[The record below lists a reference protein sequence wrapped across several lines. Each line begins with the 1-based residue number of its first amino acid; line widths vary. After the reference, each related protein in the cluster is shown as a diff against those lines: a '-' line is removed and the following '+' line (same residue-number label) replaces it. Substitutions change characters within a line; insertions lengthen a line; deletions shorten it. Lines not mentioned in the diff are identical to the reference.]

1 MKRNLGLAIVVGIFL
16 FAFSAMGYGE
26 TVFIGYTGP
35 LSGGAAKYGNNCL
48 TGLKMA
54 AEDINAAGGVKVAGK
69 SYQFK
74 IVSFDDRYKP
84 ADTVANARRMIVR
97 NKPPV
102 IFCPHSGGILG
113 MMKFNEKEGFL
124 IGGYTTYP
132 AIVKLGNKLIFRMPP
147 AMEMYIKG
155 FSKKAMAHGWKKA
168 AMILGTHTYAKT
180 WGELFIEHWKKIGG
194 EITIDAPTN
203 YRTTTD
209 FYPYLTKALATKP
222 DVILIGGPSEPT
234 AILVK
239 QARELG
245 FKGGF
250 ILIEQAKLDEMAKV
264 VTMEQLEGCIG
275 ATPFKWRPLPMAKEF
290 DKMYK
295 KKFGADAISTFEA
308 ACNYEVLHVV
318 ARAMEKAGTV
328 TDPPKIRAAL
338 KDVLPVKQA
347 MTMRNGIADDGS
359 LLGPTWGTE
368 VINGKFAPPFEL
380 KWER

>member
-26 TVFIGYTGP
+26 TVSIGYTGP
-35 LSGGAAKYGNNCL
+35 LSGGAAKYGKNCL
-48 TGLKMA
+48 NGLEMA

-74 IVSFDDRYKP
+74 IE
-84 ADTVANARRMIVR
+84 
-97 NKPPV
+97 
-102 IFCPHSGGILG
+102 CPHSGGILG

-155 FSKKAMAHGWKKA
+155 FSEKAMAHGWKKA
-168 AMILGTHTYAKT
+168 AMIPGTHTYAKT
-180 WGELFIEHWKKIGG
+180 WGELFIEHWKKTGG
-194 EITIDAPTN
+194 KITIDAPTN
-203 YRTTTD
+203 YSTTTD

-234 AILVK
+234 AMIVK

-264 VTMEQLEGCIG
+264 ATMQQLEGCIG
-275 ATPFKWRPLPMAKEF
+275 ATPFQWRPLPMAKEF

-308 ACNYEVLHVV
+308 ACNYEVLHAV
-318 ARAMEKAGTV
+318 ARAIEKAGTV
-328 TDPPKIRAAL
+328 TDPGKIRAAL

-347 MTMRNGIADDGS
+347 MTMRDGIADDGS